1 MTAVNPTFHSPLIQP
16 GYRLFDGPQCDV
28 ADVTAEQVG
37 VVGMPSDWTHSSRL
51 GTRFGPDALRR
62 ATTLLQSMRPTGA
75 SFDPDTNCHSMPANN
90 WLVDCGDATITPDD
104 VDATT
109 QAIAAMTETLTVAG
123 AIPLALGGDHYNSFP
138 ACLGYSRGLANR
150 APKARFGYIQ
160 IDGHLDFSDRLG
172 AWGSHN
178 HATNARRI
186 SELPNIDVRNMVW
199 VGIAG
204 WVDGGDLALIEEQG
218 GLVFSANDV
227 HEKGTEE
234 IMRQALEHAMQGCD
248 EFYLSIDID
257 AMDAGYLPGT
267 GSIVHSGIT
276 PRQYYDLLDGLA
288 EAPLGGLDIVEV
300 SPPLDPSER
309 TEFLAAEMLFRILRR
324 FRTRPVPETEAGR

>member
-1 MTAVNPTFHSPLIQP
+1 MTAAITTFHPPMAQP
-16 GYRLFDGPQCDV
+16 GYRLFDGPLRDAPDV
-28 ADVTAEQVG
+28 SAGQIG

-62 ATTLLQSMRPTGA
+62 ATTLLQAVRPNGV
-75 SFDPDTNCHSMPANN
+75 SVDPDTGMRAAPAAD
-90 WLVDCGDATITPDD
+90 WLIDCGDAEITAQD
-104 VDATT
+104 VGATT
-109 QAIAAMTETLTVAG
+109 ESIAGMTETLTTAE

-138 ACLGYSRGLANR
+138 ACLGYSRGLAKR
-150 APKARFGYIQ
+150 APNARFGYIQ

-186 SELPNIDVRNMVW
+186 SELPNIDVSNMVW
-199 VGIAG
+199 IGITG

-218 GLVFSANDV
+218 GRVFSAGDV
-227 HEKGTEE
+227 HKMGAAEV
-234 IMRQALEHAMQGCD
+234 MRQALEHAMKDCD
-248 EFYLSIDID
+248 ELYLSIDID

-276 PRQYYDLLDGLA
+276 PRQYYDLLDGLSD
-288 EAPLGGLDIVEV
+288 APLGGLDIVEV

-324 FRTRPVPETEAGR
+324 FRTRPVAEQ

>member
-1 MTAVNPTFHSPLIQP
+1 MTASLTTFQPPLSQP
-16 GYRLFDGPQCDV
+16 GFRLFDGPAGNV
-28 ADVTAEQVG
+28 AEVGTGQIG

-51 GTRFGPDALRR
+51 GTRFGPAALRK
-62 ATTLLQSMRPTGA
+62 ATTLMHSTRPQKD
-75 SFDPDTNCHSMPANN
+75 SVDPDTGYRSRLAAD
-90 WLVDCGDATITPDD
+90 WIIDCGDAPITPQD

-109 QAIAAMTETLTVAG
+109 EGIAAMTEVLSAAG

-138 ACLGYSRGLANR
+138 ACLGYSRGLARR
-150 APKARFGYIQ
+150 APGTCFGYIQ

-172 AWGSHN
+172 AWGGHN

-186 SELPNIDVRNMVW
+186 SELPNVDVANMVW
-199 VGIAG
+199 VGITG
-204 WVDGGDLALIEEQG
+204 WVDGGDLALIEQQG
-218 GLVFSANDV
+218 GRVFSAGDV
-227 HEKGTEE
+227 HELGAAEV
-234 IMRQALEHAMQGCD
+234 MRHALAHAMQGCD
-248 EFYLSIDID
+248 ELYLSIDID

-324 FRTRPVPETEAGR
+324 FRTRPVAAA

>member
-1 MTAVNPTFHSPLIQP
+1 MEIIIIVF
-16 GYRLFDGPQCDV
+16 
-28 ADVTAEQVG
+28 
-37 VVGMPSDWTHSSRL
+37 
-51 GTRFGPDALRR
+51 
-62 ATTLLQSMRPTGA
+62 RPA
-75 SFDPDTNCHSMPANN
+75 
-90 WLVDCGDATITPDD
+90 
-104 VDATT
+104 
-109 QAIAAMTETLTVAG
+109 
-123 AIPLALGGDHYNSFP
+123 
-138 ACLGYSRGLANR
+138 LGYSRGLAKR
-150 APKARFGYIQ
+150 APHARFGYIQ

-186 SELPNIDVRNMVW
+186 SELPNIDVSNMVW

-204 WVDGGDLALIEEQG
+204 WVDGGDLALIEKQG
-218 GLVFSANDV
+218 GRYFLRLMCTNWA
-227 HEKGTEE
+227 
-234 IMRQALEHAMQGCD
+234 RQRLCAKPLQHAMQGC
-248 EFYLSIDID
+248 EELYLSIDID

-309 TEFLAAEMLFRILRR
+309 TEFSGGRNAVSDIAPLPNSIGDRAMMEYIGTRTVGWAITCRTGPCSGNPALDHGSCSTLSLRGSA
-324 FRTRPVPETEAGR
+324 TW

>member
-1 MTAVNPTFHSPLIQP
+1 MTAAVTTFHSPLTQP
-16 GYRLFDGPQCDV
+16 GHRLFGGPLRDV
-28 ADVTAEQVG
+28 DDVNAGQIG

-51 GTRFGPDALRR
+51 GTRFGPEALRK
-62 ATTLLQSMRPTGA
+62 ATTLLQSMRAQGA
-75 SFDPDTNCHSMPANN
+75 SFDPDTGRRTEPVTD
-90 WLVDCGDATITPDD
+90 WLVDCGDAEITAQD
-104 VDATT
+104 VAATT
-109 QAIAAMTETLTVAG
+109 EAIAAMTEALTVAG

-150 APKARFGYIQ
+150 APNERFGYIQ
-160 IDGHLDFSDRLG
+160 IDGHLDFSDQLG

-186 SELPNIDVRNMVW
+186 SELPNIDVSNMVW
-199 VGIAG
+199 VGITG

-218 GLVFSANDV
+218 GRVYSASDV
-227 HEKGTEE
+227 HKMGAAVT
-234 IMRQALEHAMQGCD
+234 IRQALEHAMQGCD
-248 EFYLSIDID
+248 ELYLSIDID

-309 TEFLAAEMLFRILRR
+309 TEYLAAEMLFRILHR
-324 FRTRPVPETEAGR
+324 FRTRPVAEP

>member
-1 MTAVNPTFHSPLIQP
+1 MTADITTFDVPLVQP
-16 GYRLFDGPQCDV
+16 GYRLFDGPLRNVSDV
-28 ADVTAEQVG
+28 KMGQIG

-51 GTRFGPDALRR
+51 GTRFGPAALRK
-62 ATTLLQSMRPTGA
+62 ATTLMQSTRPQGA
-75 SFDPDTNCHSMPANN
+75 KFDPDTGLATMPATD
-90 WLVDCGDATITPDD
+90 WMVDCGDAEVTAQD
-104 VDATT
+104 VNATT
-109 QAIAAMTETLTVAG
+109 EAIAAMTEVLTVTG

-138 ACLGYSRGLANR
+138 ACLGYSRGLAKRMPNTH
-150 APKARFGYIQ
+150 FGYIQ

-186 SELPNIDVRNMVW
+186 SELPNINVSNMVW

-204 WVDGGDLALIEEQG
+204 WVDSGELALIEKQG
-218 GLVFSANDV
+218 GRVFSASDV
-227 HEKGTEE
+227 HNLGVVEV
-234 IMRQALEHAMQGCD
+234 MQQALAHAMQGCD
-248 EFYLSIDID
+248 ELYLSIDID

-276 PRQYYDLLDGLA
+276 PRQYYDMLEALA

-309 TEFLAAEMLFRILRR
+309 TEFLAAEMLFRILHR
-324 FRTRPVPETEAGR
+324 FRTRPVNVQ